1 MFGFRLSVKCAAA
14 VLLAGVMASG
24 VSAVQAQST
33 HRTRRESNANRKARI
48 ARTIEDTY
56 TRRWEVGGGGGYLRF
71 RSGENL
77 QRNNQISFW
86 TSGTY
91 FLNPKLGIT
100 GDVRGSYG
108 NAKIGNTIFNI
119 PNPQISQYTFM
130 GGPTYR
136 VWTKEKTAI
145 SIFGVGG
152 AAIGK
157 FDSGAKGLT
166 SADIHVWQSNTR
178 PAFSLGAN
186 FDYNFYPNLA
196 VRVTPT
202 YLGTFFRMDPNDTST
217 SSRGSIQNNL
227 GVNVGLVYRFGR
239 IKQR

>member
-1 MFGFRLSVKCAAA
+1 
-14 VLLAGVMASG
+14 MASG
-24 VSAVQAQST
+24 VSALEAQST

-48 ARTIEDTY
+48 ERTIQDTY

-130 GGPTYR
+130 GGPSYR
-136 VWTKEKTAI
+136 VWRKEKTAI

-166 SADIHVWQSNTR
+166 SADIHVWESNTR

-186 FDYNFYPNLA
+186 FDYHFYPNLS

-202 YLGTFFRMDPNDTST
+202 YLGTFFRLSPQDTST
-217 SSRGSIQNNL
+217 GSRGSIQNNF

-239 IKQR
+239 IK

>member
-1 MFGFRLSVKCAAA
+1 MFGSRLSVKCATAM
-14 VLLAGVMASG
+14 LLAGFIASG
-24 VSAVQAQST
+24 VSALEAQST
-33 HRTRRESNANRKARI
+33 HRQRRESNANRKARI
-48 ARTIEDTY
+48 ERTIQDTY

-71 RSGENL
+71 RSGETL
-77 QRNNQISFW
+77 QRNNQVSFW

-108 NAKIGNTIFNI
+108 NAKIGNNEFNL
-119 PNPQISQYTFM
+119 PFNPQISQYTFM

-136 VWTKEKTAI
+136 LWAKEKTAI

-157 FDSGAKGLT
+157 FDGGAKGLS
-166 SADIHVWQSNTR
+166 SADLHVWESNTR

-196 VRVTPT
+196 FRITPT
-202 YLGTFFRMDPNDTST
+202 YVGTFFRLSPDDQRPG
-217 SSRGSIQNNL
+217 SRGSIQNNL
-227 GVNVGLVYRFGR
+227 GVNVGLIYRFGR
-239 IKQR
+239 IK

>member
-1 MFGFRLSVKCAAA
+1 MFGFRLSVKCATAM
-14 VLLAGVMASG
+14 LLASVMASG
-24 VSAVQAQST
+24 VSALQAQST

-56 TRRWEVGGGGGYLRF
+56 THRWEVGGGGGYLRF

-77 QRNNQISFW
+77 QRNNEVGFW
-86 TSGTY
+86 TSGSY

-100 GDVRGSYG
+100 GDVRGYYG
-108 NAKIGNTIFNI
+108 NAKVGNTIFNI
-119 PNPQISQYTFM
+119 ENPQISQYTFM

-136 VWTKEKTAI
+136 VWAKEKTAI

-152 AAIGK
+152 AAYGK
-157 FDSGAKGLT
+157 FDSGAKGLS
-166 SADIHVWQSNTR
+166 SADIHVWESGFR
-178 PAFSLGAN
+178 PVMSVGAN

-202 YLGTFFRMDPNDTST
+202 YLGTFFRLSPDDTS
-217 SSRGSIQNNL
+217 SGSRGSIQNNL
-227 GVNVGLVYRFGR
+227 GVNVGVVYRFGR
-239 IKQR
+239 IK

>member
-1 MFGFRLSVKCAAA
+1 
-14 VLLAGVMASG
+14 MASG
-24 VSAVQAQST
+24 VSAVEAQST
-33 HRTRRESNANRKARI
+33 HRARRESNANRKARI

-77 QRNNQISFW
+77 QRNNEITFW

-91 FLNPKLGIT
+91 YLNPKLGIV
-100 GDVRGSYG
+100 GDVRGAYG

-130 GGPTYR
+130 GGPNYR
-136 VWTKEKTAI
+136 VWAKEKTAI

-157 FDSGAKGLT
+157 FDTGAKGLT
-166 SADIHVWQSNTR
+166 SADIHVWESNTR
-178 PAFSLGAN
+178 PVFSLGAN
-186 FDYNFYPNLA
+186 FDYNLYPNFA
-196 VRVTPT
+196 IRVTPT
-202 YLGTFFRMDPNDTST
+202 YLGTFFRLSPNDTST
-217 SSRGSIQNNL
+217 GSRGSIQNNL
-227 GVNVGLVYRFGR
+227 GFNVGIVYRFGR
-239 IKQR
+239 IK

>member
-1 MFGFRLSVKCAAA
+1 
-14 VLLAGVMASG
+14 MASG
-24 VSAVQAQST
+24 VSALEAQST

-48 ARTIEDTY
+48 ERTIQDTY

-100 GDVRGSYG
+100 GDIRGSYG

-130 GGPTYR
+130 GGPSYR
-136 VWTKEKTAI
+136 VWRKEKTAI

-166 SADIHVWQSNTR
+166 SADIHVWESNTR

-186 FDYNFYPNLA
+186 FDYHFYPNLS

-202 YLGTFFRMDPNDTST
+202 YLGTFFRLSPQDTST
-217 SSRGSIQNNL
+217 GSRGSIQNNF

-239 IKQR
+239 IK

>member
-24 VSAVQAQST
+24 VSALEAQST

-77 QRNNQISFW
+77 QRNNQVSFW

-108 NAKIGNTIFNI
+108 NAIFNI

-145 SIFGVGG
+145 SIYAVGG